1 MDELSLCFRG
11 PRGSGKRTY
20 LLECLETI
28 CKKRGLPWNIQYKL
42 WTLET
47 PRESDL
53 PSGEEDDDSDI
64 THAKGT
70 VLPYES
76 SPVHIGF
83 DVARMSM
90 QDKIYLQTIIQ
101 KLGSGTEVLLGK
113 QKKACARIFVLYHGQ
128 YLSQESTLL
137 LHSALEKSAGNLL
150 LWITTEE
157 SPPFDLQDLFL
168 VVPVA
173 GHDRKLEEFMRDHP
187 NIPEGSDC
195 QAWFDSVTRRWMASQ
210 WNLDRIDEIREF
222 VYACLLRN
230 IRWQD
235 MVSYWIDSFLKY
247 ADTMGHDRYR
257 SALKAIVNSEAT
269 GSGQTLP
276 SYRLPLAWENI
287 FMNIAKA
294 VASSPPNNNSPI
306 ILAR

>member
-11 PRGSGKRTY
+11 PRGCGKRTV
-20 LLECLETI
+20 LLENLENI
-28 CKKRGLPWNIQYKL
+28 CKKRGLPWSIQNRL

-53 PSGEEDDDSDI
+53 PSGEDDDDGDI

-90 QDKIYLQTIIQ
+90 QDKIYLQTILE
-101 KLGSGTEVLLGK
+101 KLGSGTEVLIGK
-113 QKKACARIFVLYHGQ
+113 KKKTCARILVLYHGQ
-128 YLSQESTLL
+128 YLSQESILL
-137 LHSALEKSAGNLL
+137 LHAALEKSCGNLL

-157 SPPFDLQDLFL
+157 VPPFDLQDLFM
-168 VVPVA
+168 VVPVS
-173 GHDRKLEEFMRDHP
+173 GHDRKLEKFLKDHP
-187 NIPEGSDC
+187 TIPQGRDG
-195 QAWFDSVTRRWMASQ
+195 QAWFDTTCANWMAKTWS
-210 WNLDRIDEIREF
+210 LDRIDEIREF

-235 MVSYWIDSFLKY
+235 MVSYWIDSLLRY
-247 ADTMGHDRYR
+247 AGEMGPIRYR
-257 SALKAIVNSEAT
+257 AALAGVCNAEAT
-269 GSGQTLP
+269 GPGQTMP
-276 SYRLPLAWENI
+276 SYRLPLAWESI
-287 FMNIAKA
+287 FLHIAKG
-294 VASSPPNNNSPI
+294 
-306 ILAR
+306 LAKQS